1 MKKSIGTAALLG
13 AMCLAVM
20 PAAPAYAANWVYVTT
35 SNQKADFYYDSD
47 TIQRSGNIVTV
58 WEKYDLSR
66 VATTKER
73 TRISRYRYDC
83 AERTSTLLASNVYYP
98 NGEVKSFTY
107 KAYEQEEEAVAPDT
121 VTEAVLEAVCQ

>member
-83 AERTSTLLASNVYYP
+83 AERTSTLLALNVYYP